1 MSSAGCSDPDSS
13 VLEFVSAG
21 IRVTVNL
28 GPTAVA
34 LPDDADVL
42 LASEPLEAW
51 TVEPDVAVWWRQ
63 GDAAQA

>member
-1 MSSAGCSDPDSS
+1 M
-13 VLEFVSAG
+13 LEFVSAG

-28 GPTAVA
+28 GSSAVP

-51 TVEPDVAVWWRQ
+51 TVEPDVAVWWRT
-63 GDAAQA
+63 AQA